1 MKKTES
7 TLEIEGRPVRV
18 SNLQKIYYPATGF
31 TKGEVLDYYINIA
44 PVFLAHLGDR
54 PVSLKRY
61 PDGVKG
67 LFFYEKQCP
76 AHRPDWVQTTPI
88 WSDVR
93 KAKIGYCVFNDLP
106 SLVWAANL
114 AVLEFHTSLSRRQN
128 MTQPDFL
135 AFDLDP
141 GDGVNI
147 IGCCKVALL
156 LEKKL
161 DDLRLKCFAKTSGSK
176 GLQLYVPLNSK
187 ADYEQTKTLAHNLAI
202 ELEQE
207 HPDLI
212 VSKMSKALR
221 KGKVFIDWS
230 QNDEH
235 KTTVCAYSLRA
246 KDQPSASTPLKWE
259 EVEATTRSRSK
270 QPLYFSPADVLKRVE
285 RHGDLFAQVLK
296 KKQSLARIRE
306 LTNA

>member
-7 TLEIEGRPVRV
+7 MLEIEGRQVRV

-31 TKGEVLDYYINIA
+31 TKGGVLDYYINIA
-44 PVFLAHLGDR
+44 PVFLAHLKDR

-76 AHRPDWVQTTPI
+76 VHRPDWVQTTPI

-114 AVLEFHTSLSRRQN
+114 AVLEFHTSLSRKQD
-128 MTQPDFL
+128 MTKPDFL

-141 GDGVNI
+141 GDGMNI
-147 IGCCKVALL
+147 SACCKVAVLIE
-156 LEKKL
+156 EK
-161 DDLRLKCFAKTSGSK
+161 LRELKLKCFAKTSGSK

-187 ADYEQTKTLAHNLAI
+187 ADYEQTKTLAHDLAI
-202 ELEQE
+202 ELEQA
-207 HPDLI
+207 HPELV

-221 KGKVFIDWS
+221 KGKIFIDWS

-246 KDQPSASTPLKWE
+246 KERPSASTPLKWE
-259 EVEATTRSRSK
+259 EVEAAARSRSK
-270 QPLYFSPADVLKRVE
+270 QPLFFSPADVLKRVE
-285 RHGDLFAQVLK
+285 KFGDLFAPVLK
-296 KKQSLARIRE
+296 LKQSVPKLEVASQ
-306 LTNA
+306 